1 MENNN
6 KTTNKKKRIKS
17 QYDITAHFYDRRY
30 LKIQYEKYEY
40 ILKNYIIKNKV
51 ILIIKNKVILDAGCG
66 TGLLLEFITNSRK
79 QNQGI
84 RYSFIATDISWNML
98 TRFKLKINGKEMKI
112 RQRINLILSDLEN
125 LPFRGSVF
133 NSIFALTSFQNL
145 PNIIDGVNESFRVV
159 KNEADVMFSILK
171 KKLKK
176 DELIT
181 VLKKKIKDLEI
192 IDEKSLEDIIF
203 KGIII
208 KK

>member
-1 MENNN
+1 MEFNLIW
-6 KTTNKKKRIKS
+6 KIILKKKRIKN
-17 QYDITAHFYDRRY
+17 QYDLTAHFYDQRY

-40 ILKNYIIKNKV
+40 ILKNYILN
-51 ILIIKNKVILDAGCG
+51 NKVILDAGCG
-66 TGLLLEFITNSRK
+66 TGLFLEFITKSRK
-79 QNQGI
+79 HNQGI
-84 RYSFIATDISWNML
+84 HYSFIATDISWNML
-98 TRFKLKINGKEMKI
+98 TRFKLKINGKEKKI
-112 RQRINLILSDLEN
+112 RQKINLIQSDLEN

-145 PNIIDGVNESFRVV
+145 PNIIDGVNESLRVV
-159 KNEADVMFSILK
+159 KNEADVMLSILK

-181 VLKKKIKDLEI
+181 VLKKKIKNLEI
-192 IDEKSLEDIIF
+192 IDEESLEDVIF